1 MRSHQLLPP
10 GAVARKNRCDSKAL
24 LGQYHPQENQELALL
39 MGVRVGSHLGAR
51 TALVLELSSRKLGM
65 PSTVLRP
72 PAQVPGREYGRD
84 LLQRPRLHHKYEMG
98 MGPGAPACH
107 CTNPQTQIGEVTGR
121 REVST
126 LSLVKCD

>member
-1 MRSHQLLPP
+1 
-10 GAVARKNRCDSKAL
+10 
-24 LGQYHPQENQELALL
+24 
-39 MGVRVGSHLGAR
+39 MGIRVESHLGAQ

-98 MGPGAPACH
+98 MDPGAPACH
-107 CTNPQTQIGEVTGR
+107 CTNPQTQTGEVTGR

-126 LSLVKCD
+126 LSLVKRD

>member
-1 MRSHQLLPP
+1 
-10 GAVARKNRCDSKAL
+10 
-24 LGQYHPQENQELALL
+24 
-39 MGVRVGSHLGAR
+39 MGIRVGSHLGAQ

-98 MGPGAPACH
+98 RVLVPQPA
-107 CTNPQTQIGEVTGR
+107 TAQTPKHKLE
-121 REVST
+121 
-126 LSLVKCD
+126 K